1 MVTAGGKL
9 YVLDIGKN
17 EVKPIITD
25 LTNKEEVMSIKV
37 NNDDTFTYQ
46 LHVYDTDAMEG
57 SESHVEENTL
67 PLPKPGERD

>member
-1 MVTAGGKL
+1 M
-9 YVLDIGKN
+9 
-17 EVKPIITD
+17 
-25 LTNKEEVMSIKV
+25 

>member
-17 EVKPIITD
+17 EVKSIITD

-57 SESHVEENTL
+57 SESHVEEKTL
-67 PLPKPGERD
+67 PLPKPGERE